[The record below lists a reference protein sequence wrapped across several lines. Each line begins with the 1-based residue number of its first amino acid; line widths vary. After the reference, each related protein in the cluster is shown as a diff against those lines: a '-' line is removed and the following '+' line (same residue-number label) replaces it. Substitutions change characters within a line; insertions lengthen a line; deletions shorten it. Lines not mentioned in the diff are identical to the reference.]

1 MKKEKLTAGSR
12 ILFLLPLALIV
23 IFFECV
29 PLGGMVLKSITD
41 HGTLTMEYFHQ
52 ILETSLYSSYKEQLM
67 DCPFVNDSR
76 TDRGFLPCSGIEQ

>member
-1 MKKEKLTAGSR
+1 MKKEKLAAGSR

-41 HGTLTMEYFHQ
+41 HGTLTMEFSSDSGK
-52 ILETSLYSSYKEQLM
+52 TSLYSSHKEQLM
-67 DCPFVNDSR
+67 DCPFVNGSR

>member
-1 MKKEKLTAGSR
+1 MKKEKLAAGSR

-23 IFFECV
+23 ILFECV

-52 ILETSLYSSYKEQLM
+52 ILE
-67 DCPFVNDSR
+67 
-76 TDRGFLPCSGIEQ
+76 